1 MIGVVTEDVVDLS
14 SPGDNITI
22 TDSVASVQ
30 SEVDFLT
37 EAGVNIIILLSHSSY
52 ETDKM
57 IAANTTGVDVIV
69 GGHYTVFLSIISVRA

>member
-14 SPGDNITI
+14 SPGDNII
-22 TDSVASVQ
+22 FTDSVAAVQ

-52 ETDKM
+52 EVDKM
-57 IAANTTGVDVIV
+57 IAANTTGVDV
-69 GGHYTVFLSIISVRA
+69 